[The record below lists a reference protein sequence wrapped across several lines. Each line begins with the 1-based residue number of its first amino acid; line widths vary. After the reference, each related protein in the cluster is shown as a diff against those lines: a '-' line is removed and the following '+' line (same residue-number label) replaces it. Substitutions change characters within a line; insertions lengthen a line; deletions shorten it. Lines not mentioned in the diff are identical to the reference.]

1 MPEEQGAVND
11 ISGGSPSPAAA
22 IQQSSGDDLIPTVD
36 FPIPARDQST
46 VDASADSVK
55 TEKTGADEKKD
66 EKAVEDTKQDA
77 KKDDFGEDRLSAH
90 PRFKQ
95 LITEKNAQKEQIAN
109 LEKQLQELST
119 RQPQKETPLP
129 FEDLGVKTPE
139 QFQDLL
145 DSDPMKVFKNYGEQ
159 IRHETRESLKA
170 EFQQMWDEREAK
182 REEDAH
188 IKRIEQEYNAYAKEN
203 PDFNPMWDSGEIQA
217 YMEEHPGH
225 TAISAHAMLSRE
237 RQIQEAVKEAEK
249 KAANNRAIKQHAQ
262 VLGSGPSA
270 GGRAVNQ
277 IPAELKD
284 TKKFGG
290 LTSVLAERSLARTS
304 KH

>member
-11 ISGGSPSPAAA
+11 TSGGSPSPAAA

-36 FPIPARDQST
+36 FPIPAKDEPA
-46 VDASADSVK
+46 VDTSADSVK
-55 TEKTGADEKKD
+55 TDKDVTDAKKD
-66 EKAVEDTKQDA
+66 AKGTGDTKQDA
-77 KKDDFGEDRLSAH
+77 KKDDLGEDRLSAH

-109 LEKQLQELST
+109 LEKQLQELSA
-119 RQPQKETPLP
+119 RQPKTETPLP
-129 FEDLGVKTPE
+129 FEDLGAESPE
-139 QFQDLL
+139 ELLELL

-159 IRHETRESLKA
+159 IRYETRESLKA
-170 EFQQMWDEREAK
+170 EFEQMLNEREAK
-182 REEDAH
+182 REEAAN
-188 IKRIEQEYNAYAKEN
+188 IKRIEDEYNAYAKEN
-203 PDFNPMWDSGEIQA
+203 PDFNSMWDSGEIQA

-225 TAISAHAMLSRE
+225 TAMSAHTVLVRE

-249 KAANNRAIKQHAQ
+249 KFANNRAIKQHAQ

-270 GGRAVNQ
+270 GGRAIHQ
-277 IPAELKD
+277 IPAELRD

-304 KH
+304 KR